1 MTARRVDQGMAVA
14 AAEALPAKVDSELRT
29 RYRHLRIMLHTAG
42 LAATYAYIAS
52 KSRDADGGHDT
63 LASAYQ
69 AARMGIVAQ
78 LKDKGLLDSDATDTR
93 QVLARLGGMGPVEYA
108 RASAE
113 TAAFIGWLSRL
124 ADAEWQDGNAGA

>member
-14 AAEALPAKVDSELRT
+14 AAEALPAKVDSELRS
-29 RYRHLRIMLHTAG
+29 RYRHLRVMLHTAG

-52 KSRDADGGHDT
+52 KSRDADGGQDT
-63 LASAYQ
+63 LARAYQ

-124 ADAEWQDGNAGA
+124 ADAEWQAGTAGA